1 MENVSLCLKL
11 RYYEYAP
18 YYALLL
24 ILMFTILCSRK
35 STVKYPVDAEL
46 DSSSQYQSSGGTTV
60 ISETADTAD
69 IVMGSS
75 DKR

>member
-1 MENVSLCLKL
+1 MNMHLIICSI
-11 RYYEYAP
+11 
-18 YYALLL
+18 LL
-24 ILMFTILCSRK
+24 ILMFTILFSRK

-69 IVMGSS
+69 IVQGNS